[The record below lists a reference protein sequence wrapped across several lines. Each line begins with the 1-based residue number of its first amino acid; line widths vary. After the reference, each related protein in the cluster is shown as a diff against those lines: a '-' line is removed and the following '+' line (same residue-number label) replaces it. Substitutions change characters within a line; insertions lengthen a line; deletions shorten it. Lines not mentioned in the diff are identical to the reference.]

1 MRLLRPT
8 WVEINLDYIKH
19 NYIQIKES
27 INKNVKIGAVLK
39 ANAYGHG
46 AVEVAK
52 LLEEE
57 NVDYICVAGLNEAI
71 ELRNENINSKILV
84 MGDIPSDFI
93 KLAIKEDVII
103 TIFSYSYVKLV
114 SEVAKDLNKVA
125 KIHIKIN
132 TGFNRLG
139 FDIDNNTSNII
150 HDIYRL
156 PNIYIDGIYS
166 HLALKDIKSDYT
178 QYELFKKCLD
188 SIKDINIPI
197 KHICDSIGM
206 VEYKNLNMD
215 MVRVGSSLYGYN
227 SRKTNMQLKPA
238 MTFKSKITQIRN
250 IKRGQG
256 ISYDYTFIAPKNIKI
271 GTIPC
276 GYSDGIPRLLSNQ
289 GFVSVNGYK
298 ANIIGKM
305 CMDQCMIDLSNVK
318 CAKENDEV
326 IFYGNDGPKLLDVS
340 KFAQTN
346 RNEILS
352 LVSRR
357 VPRVYLKNNKVY
369 KIVDYIENN

>member
-19 NYIQIKES
+19 NYTQIKE
-27 INKNVKIGAVLK
+27 NLDKDVKIGAVLK

-57 NVDYICVAGLNEAI
+57 KVDYICVTGLNEAI
-71 ELRNENINSKILV
+71 ELRNENINSNILV
-84 MGDIPSDFI
+84 MGDIPNDFI
-93 KLAIKEDVII
+93 KLAIDKDIII
-103 TIFSYSYVKLV
+103 TIFSHTYAKLV
-114 SEVAKDLNKVA
+114 SKAAKDLNKIA

-139 FDIDNNTSNII
+139 FDVDSNISNII
-150 HDIYRL
+150 HDIYSL
-156 PNIYIDGIYS
+156 PNIYIDGIFS
-166 HLALKDIKSDYT
+166 HLALKDIKNDYD
-178 QYELFKKCLD
+178 QYKLFKKCLD

-206 VEYKNLNMD
+206 VEHKNFNMN

-227 SRKTNMQLKPA
+227 SRKTNMKLKPA

-250 IKRGQG
+250 IKKGQG
-256 ISYDYTFIAPKNIKI
+256 ISYDYTFIAPKDMKI

-276 GYSDGIPRLLSNQ
+276 GYSDGIPRLLSNK
-289 GFVSVNGYK
+289 GFVSINGYR

-305 CMDQCMIDLSNVK
+305 CMDQCILDLSSIKNVN
-318 CAKENDEV
+318 ENDEV
-326 IFYGNDGPKLLDVS
+326 IFYGDNGPKLLDVS
-340 KFAQTN
+340 NLAQTN

-357 VPRVYLKNNKVY
+357 VPRVYLKNNKIY
-369 KIVDYIENN
+369 KIVDYIKN

>member
-19 NYIQIKES
+19 NYTQIKE
-27 INKNVKIGAVLK
+27 NLDKDVKIGAVLK

-57 NVDYICVAGLNEAI
+57 KVDYICVTGLNEAI
-71 ELRNENINSKILV
+71 ELRNENINSNILV
-84 MGDIPSDFI
+84 MGDIPNDFI
-93 KLAIKEDVII
+93 KLAIEKDIII
-103 TIFSYSYVKLV
+103 TIFSQAYAKLV
-114 SEVAKDLNKVA
+114 SKAAKNLNKIA

-139 FDIDNNTSNII
+139 FDVDSDISNII
-150 HDIYRL
+150 HDIYSL
-156 PNIYIDGIYS
+156 PNIYIDGIFS
-166 HLALKDIKSDYT
+166 HLALKDIKNDYD
-178 QYELFKKCLD
+178 QYKLFKKCLD
-188 SIKDINIPI
+188 GIKDINIPT

-206 VEYKNLNMD
+206 VEYKNFNMD

-227 SRKTNMQLKPA
+227 SRKTNMKLKPV

-250 IKRGQG
+250 IKKGQG
-256 ISYDYTFIAPKNIKI
+256 ISYDYTFIAPKDMKI

-276 GYSDGIPRLLSNQ
+276 GYSDGIPRLLSNK
-289 GFVSVNGYK
+289 GFVSINGYR

-305 CMDQCMIDLSNVK
+305 CMDQCILDLSSIKNVN
-318 CAKENDEV
+318 ENDEV
-326 IFYGNDGPKLLDVS
+326 IFYGDNGPKLLDVS
-340 KFAQTN
+340 NLAQTN

-357 VPRVYLKNNKVY
+357 VPRVYLKNNKIY
-369 KIVDYIENN
+369 KIVDYIKN